1 MRIIISYQNG
11 VSLWFQF
18 SADGMESLGGDVEL
32 IIEDCDRLTVN
43 EGKVFTCMAVQ
54 RPCRVAGLNI

>member
-1 MRIIISYQNG
+1 
-11 VSLWFQF
+11 
-18 SADGMESLGGDVEL
+18 MEFLFGFNLALMAWRVWGGDVE
-32 IIEDCDRLTVN
+32 IMIEDCDRLTVN